1 MKNQN
6 LIIACPKGRLEAK
19 VVKFLSERG
28 LRIEQSFFNESV
40 RKLTFDTNLNEI
52 KVIKLKPSD
61 IRSYIMLG
69 AADIGFVGYDEILE
83 NSSENIVLLKKTKIG
98 KCRISIASN
107 KKKINFSEKK
117 IFKVATKFKNISENY
132 FKDLNIQTETIKL
145 NGSIELAVK
154 YGIADFIL
162 DLVQSGKTL
171 KDNQLYENVVIN
183 NDISTVIISSYF
195 AYDLK
200 KKFIKK
206 ILMKGL

>member
-1 MKNQN
+1 MYKRQ
-6 LIIACPKGRLEAK
+6 
-19 VVKFLSERG
+19 
-28 LRIEQSFFNESV
+28 
-40 RKLTFDTNLNEI
+40 
-52 KVIKLKPSD
+52 
-61 IRSYIMLG
+61 
-69 AADIGFVGYDEILE
+69 GFVGYDEILE
-83 NSSENIVLLKKTKIG
+83 NSSQNIVLLKKTKIG

-206 ILMKGL
+206 ILLQGL